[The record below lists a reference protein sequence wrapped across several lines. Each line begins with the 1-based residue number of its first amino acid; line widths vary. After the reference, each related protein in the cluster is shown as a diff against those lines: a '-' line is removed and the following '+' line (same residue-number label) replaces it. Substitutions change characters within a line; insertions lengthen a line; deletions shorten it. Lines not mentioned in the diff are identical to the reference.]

1 MLCVESGNVNRPIIP
16 KVRER
21 ERRDW
26 RERQSEKAKSVMGN
40 QARERYNSFK

>member
-1 MLCVESGNVNRPIIP
+1 MLCVESGNVNRPIKP

-26 RERQSEKAKSVMGN
+26 RERQSKKAKYVTGN
-40 QARERYNSFK
+40 QARERYNSCK